1 MNNVKILRYNMYLS
15 GGVWIPGG
23 NYIGIY
29 GFTGSANNFH
39 ICRSFKVMS
48 ANPWLAIN
56 GLLLQN
62 LLEC

>member
-1 MNNVKILRYNMYLS
+1 MNNVKVLRYNMYLL

-23 NYIGIY
+23 SYIGIY
-29 GFTGSANNFH
+29 GVTGGDNNYH

-56 GLLLQN
+56 G
-62 LLEC
+62 